1 MRKVEKIKPFGHSR
15 GPKKEENATF
25 WPFSL
30 SWGNWPICMTCLSVW
45 NWYNYKYLK
54 MWIGRWTQKLKS
66 CHFCVARKARKKFNC
81 KRLLIAVLLLFR
93 VASSQIAFKE
103 RLFDENNDLRQINSS
118 EEKIAAIQRLSYNS
132 EIKIQ
137 HTKIKIHYI

>member
-1 MRKVEKIKPFGHSR
+1 MK
-15 GPKKEENATF
+15 N
-25 WPFSL
+25 
-30 SWGNWPICMTCLSVW
+30 
-45 NWYNYKYLK
+45 
-54 MWIGRWTQKLKS
+54 TQKLKS
-66 CHFCVARKARKKFNC
+66 CHFCVARKAKNKFNC

-103 RLFDENNDLRQINSS
+103 RLFDENNDLRQINRSA
-118 EEKIAAIQRLSYNS
+118 EKIAAIQRLSYNS